1 MKGVK
6 EQCLSCKFYHLQAM
20 DSGIC
25 RVDKGGG
32 GGEYP
37 AKQPEELCPKWRDSG
52 QQYFIR
58 VGWIKAR
65 KAAGDKE
72 TAAK

>member
-6 EQCLSCKFYHLQAM
+6 EQCLSCKFYQLQET
-20 DSGIC
+20 DIGLC
-25 RVDKGGG
+25 RVDKGGKV
-32 GGEYP
+32 GEYP
-37 AKQPEELCPKWRDSG
+37 SKHPTEHCPKWRDGG

-65 KAAGDKE
+65 ILKGVTDGR
-72 TAAK
+72 

>member
-1 MKGVK
+1 MRGVK
-6 EQCLSCKFYHLQAM
+6 EQCLSCRFYHLRAT
-20 DSGIC
+20 DSGVC

-32 GGEYP
+32 GIYP
-37 AKQPEELCPKWRDSG
+37 VKQPEDLCPKWRDGG

-65 KAAGDKE
+65 KAAGDQE

>member
-6 EQCLSCKFYHLQAM
+6 EQCLSCKFYHLQAT

-37 AKQPEELCPKWRDSG
+37 SKQPGELCPKWRDSG

-65 KAAGDKE
+65 KAAGDNE